1 MILLYTS
8 NIFLLND
15 FIRLVIILWFFETK
29 ISKNRNVYFTNHAF
43 IYDCY
48 FVSKLKIEYNKI
60 PKITIKLEMFNG
72 VWLSIYLKNPLFI
85 RIVVYIKNLKKF
97 LKIVDIS
104 LNSVIIYSCQ
114 GGPDTK
120 I

>member
-1 MILLYTS
+1 
-8 NIFLLND
+8 
-15 FIRLVIILWFFETK
+15 
-29 ISKNRNVYFTNHAF
+29 
-43 IYDCY
+43 
-48 FVSKLKIEYNKI
+48 
-60 PKITIKLEMFNG
+60 MFNG